1 MFVSLRQITDIMSED
16 KVVESIKE
24 VAKNV
29 LPENARLL
37 LYGSRARGNYSEGS
51 DWDLLVI
58 LDKSKIEQSDYDN
71 IVYPL
76 TDLGWGLGESII
88 PVLYTKNEWDSM
100 APMPFYQ
107 NVEQDKRI
115 LA

>member
-1 MFVSLRQITDIMSED
+1 MFGGMENSLYLCGKLGDIMSEN

-37 LYGSRARGNYSEGS
+37 LYGSRIRGDYSEDS

-58 LDKSKIEQSDYDN
+58 LDKAKIEQSDYDN

-88 PVLYTKNEWDSM
+88 PVLYTKKVNLRDRCIDSK
-100 APMPFYQ
+100 
-107 NVEQDKRI
+107 E
-115 LA
+115 

>member
-1 MFVSLRQITDIMSED
+1 MSED

-37 LYGSRARGNYSEGS
+37 LYGSRARGDYREGS

-58 LDKSKIEQSDYDN
+58 LDKAKIEQSDYDN

-76 TDLGWGLGESII
+76 TDLGWGLV
-88 PVLYTKNEWDSM
+88 PVLYTKKEWESM
-100 APMPFYQ
+100 SPMPFYQ
-107 NVEQDKRI
+107 NVEQDKRQ
-115 LA
+115 LV

>member
-1 MFVSLRQITDIMSED
+1 MSEN

-37 LYGSRARGNYSEGS
+37 LYGSRARGDYSEDS

-58 LDKSKIEQSDYDN
+58 LDKAKIE
-71 IVYPL
+71 
-76 TDLGWGLGESII
+76 
-88 PVLYTKNEWDSM
+88 
-100 APMPFYQ
+100 
-107 NVEQDKRI
+107 
-115 LA
+115 

>member
-1 MFVSLRQITDIMSED
+1 MSED

-37 LYGSRARGNYSEGS
+37 LYGSRARGDYSEGS

-58 LDKSKIEQSDYDN
+58 LDKAKVEQSD
-71 IVYPL
+71 
-76 TDLGWGLGESII
+76 
-88 PVLYTKNEWDSM
+88 
-100 APMPFYQ
+100 
-107 NVEQDKRI
+107 
-115 LA
+115 

>member
-1 MFVSLRQITDIMSED
+1 MSED

-37 LYGSRARGNYSEGS
+37 LYGSRARGNNSEGS

-88 PVLYTKNEWDSM
+88 PVLYTKKEWDSM

>member
-1 MFVSLRQITDIMSED
+1 MSED
-16 KVVESIKE
+16 KVVGSIKE

-37 LYGSRARGNYSEGS
+37 LYGSRARGDYSEGS

-58 LDKSKIEQSDYDN
+58 LDKAKIEQSDYDN

-76 TDLGWGLGESII
+76 TDLGWGLGEIII
-88 PVLYTKNEWDSM
+88 PVLYTKKEWESM
-100 APMPFYQ
+100 SPMPFYQ
-107 NVEQDKRI
+107 NVEQDKRQ
-115 LA
+115 LV

>member
-1 MFVSLRQITDIMSED
+1 MNNRGRVARTSIELAAVGGLTRGKTLRRRGLSHDNYANNRWKVWRYGKLFVSSRQITDIMSED

-51 DWDLLVI
+51 DWD
-58 LDKSKIEQSDYDN
+58 
-71 IVYPL
+71 
-76 TDLGWGLGESII
+76 
-88 PVLYTKNEWDSM
+88 
-100 APMPFYQ
+100 
-107 NVEQDKRI
+107 
-115 LA
+115 

>member
-1 MFVSLRQITDIMSED
+1 MIFADIAGF
-16 KVVESIKE
+16 II
-24 VAKNV
+24 N
-29 LPENARLL
+29 
-37 LYGSRARGNYSEGS
+37 LYSACCF
-51 DWDLLVI
+51 
-58 LDKSKIEQSDYDN
+58 YDN

-88 PVLYTKNEWDSM
+88 PVLYTKKEWDSM